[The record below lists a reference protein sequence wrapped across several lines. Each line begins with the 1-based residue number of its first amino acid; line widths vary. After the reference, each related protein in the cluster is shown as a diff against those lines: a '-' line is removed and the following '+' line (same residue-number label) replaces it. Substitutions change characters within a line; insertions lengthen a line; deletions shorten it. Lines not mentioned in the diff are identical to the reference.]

1 MGLVAKKLNLALS
14 PALCITY
21 YYIPLAS
28 TGRGKGKLIILRL
41 YRLQTEDLYLCAG
54 TLSEKETRWN
64 NFCLIKYHQ

>member
-21 YYIPLAS
+21 YNIPLAG

-41 YRLQTEDLYLCAG
+41 YRLQKEDIYL
-54 TLSEKETRWN
+54 
-64 NFCLIKYHQ
+64 